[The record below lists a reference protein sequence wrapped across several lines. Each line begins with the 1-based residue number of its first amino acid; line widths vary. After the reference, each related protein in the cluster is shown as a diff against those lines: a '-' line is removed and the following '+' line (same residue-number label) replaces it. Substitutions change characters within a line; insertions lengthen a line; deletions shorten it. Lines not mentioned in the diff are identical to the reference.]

1 MKNECN
7 IAQDIL
13 PLYMENMISTGTK
26 QFVEEHLRQCTEC
39 EKKLE
44 LLKTDMCVE
53 KNYQAEEAPIQAI
66 NKIRVDIKKKRIVT
80 GILSAV
86 ISVIVV
92 ILSFAYLTAP
102 EYLPYAE
109 PFDMMTASEING
121 IVILSFKGEYELSQ
135 IEQGIY
141 DISLYNTAWNKLV
154 GNTQKQTIV
163 VNPNGEEVNTI
174 YYVSNGG
181 QEDKII
187 YGENTNTNG
196 GVITLPR
203 LVLSYYFSIALLI
216 TLILAVFYLIFRK
229 NEKAKA
235 IITKILIMPASYI
248 LSHMMIKGWNATSYA
263 ATRDFFLI
271 LLLTIPIYTVFYIT
285 YKNKSNH
292 LK

>member
-7 IAQDIL
+7 IVQDIL
-13 PLYMENMISTGTK
+13 PLYLENMISTGTK
-26 QFVEEHLRQCTEC
+26 QFVEEHLNQCAEC
-39 EKKLE
+39 EMKLE

-53 KNYQAEEAPIQAI
+53 KNYQLEEAPIQAI
-66 NKIRVDIKKKRIVT
+66 NKIRFDIKKKRIVT
-80 GILSAV
+80 GILSAAL
-86 ISVIVV
+86 SVIVA

-109 PFDMMTASEING
+109 PFDIITSSEING
-121 IVILSFKGEYELSQ
+121 VVILSFKGEYELSQ
-135 IEQGIY
+135 REQGVY

-187 YGENTNTNG
+187 YGENPNPNG

-203 LVLSYYFSIALLI
+203 LVLNYYFSIALLI

-235 IITKILIMPASYI
+235 IIAKILFMPVSYI
-248 LSHMMIKGWNATSYA
+248 LSHIMIKGWKATSYS

-271 LLLTIPIYTVFYIT
+271 LLITIPIYIVFYII
-285 YKNKSNH
+285 YKNKSNY

>member
-66 NKIRVDIKKKRIVT
+66 NKIRFDIKKKRIVT

-135 IEQGIY
+135 VEQGIY

>member
-7 IAQDIL
+7 IVQDIL
-13 PLYMENMISTGTK
+13 PLYLENMISAGTK
-26 QFVEEHLRQCTEC
+26 QFVDEHLNQCAEC
-39 EKKLE
+39 EMKLE

-53 KNYQAEEAPIQAI
+53 KNYQLEEAPIQAI
-66 NKIRVDIKKKRIVT
+66 NKIRFDIKKKRIVT

-86 ISVIVV
+86 ISVIVA

-109 PFDMMTASEING
+109 SVDMMTTSEING
-121 IVILSFKGEYELSQ
+121 SVILSFKGEYELSQ

-187 YGENTNTNG
+187 YGENPNTNG

-235 IITKILIMPASYI
+235 IITKILFMPASYI

-271 LLLTIPIYTVFYIT
+271 LLLTIPIYTGFYIV
-285 YKNKSNH
+285 YRNNYLKSV
-292 LK
+292 

>member
-7 IAQDIL
+7 IVQDIL

-66 NKIRVDIKKKRIVT
+66 NKIRFDIKKKRIVT

-102 EYLPYAE
+102 EYMPYAE

-121 IVILSFKGEYELSQ
+121 SVILSFKGEYELSQ

-187 YGENTNTNG
+187 YGENPNTNG

-235 IITKILIMPASYI
+235 IITKILFMPASYI
-248 LSHMMIKGWNATSYA
+248 LSHMMIKGWNTTSYA

-271 LLLTIPIYTVFYIT
+271 LLLTIPIYTGFYIV
-285 YKNKSNH
+285 YRNNYLKSV
-292 LK
+292 